1 MVKEEIKIE
10 KIIKKEAKK
19 KDLIKIRIM
28 KEIVFKKLLYV
39 ESTHSKDISL

>member
-19 KDLIKIRIM
+19 KRFNKN
-28 KEIVFKKLLYV
+28 
-39 ESTHSKDISL
+39 